1 MKLLVWLL
9 TELYEKILLSGNE
22 KRKTVYLR
30 NKGIKIGEDCY
41 INTMKFST
49 EPYLI
54 EIGNQVR
61 IANGTKFITHDGS
74 IHCFGDELNGEIFGR
89 ITIGNNV
96 FIGTDCIIMLNTIIG
111 DNCIVGAGSVVRGH
125 FPENSVIIGN
135 PAKIVLNVNIQ
146 KMLFRHNPGF
156 LISKKR
162 TLSEKEELV
171 KKQLGIE

>member
-1 MKLLVWLL
+1 
-9 TELYEKILLSGNE
+9 
-22 KRKTVYLR
+22 
-30 NKGIKIGEDCY
+30 
-41 INTMKFST
+41 
-49 EPYLI
+49 
-54 EIGNQVR
+54 
-61 IANGTKFITHDGS
+61 
-74 IHCFGDELNGEIFGR
+74 
-89 ITIGNNV
+89 
-96 FIGTDCIIMLNTIIG
+96 MLNTIIG